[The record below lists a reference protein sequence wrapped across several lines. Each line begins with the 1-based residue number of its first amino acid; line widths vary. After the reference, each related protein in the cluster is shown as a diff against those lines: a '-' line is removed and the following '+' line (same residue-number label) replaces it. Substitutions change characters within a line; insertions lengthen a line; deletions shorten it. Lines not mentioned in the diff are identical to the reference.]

1 MRKAMR
7 SLLVVAVGIGIPAGL
22 AHAQETSNTIGPPQL
37 RDFQLRPKQ
46 TIVTQPNPNQAPVRI
61 APPPPAQS
69 APTGQP
75 AQTPTDRTRSPAA
88 AARRAPDQVQQ
99 ATPAVQAAPA
109 APQPSLAPPALEPQP
124 SADAAPQP
132 AVDENAPPPAD
143 APADAPAW
151 WLYAL
156 GLALAGLG
164 GWALLRRRAAATAA
178 PPHEPELVPA
188 VPVTATPSAP
198 RPDPV
203 PRPWLELE
211 LKTERA
217 SFTAAEAVVAF
228 ELAISNTGGSPARN
242 LRIDIKMFNAG
253 REQDREIGSF
263 FKTAGRESTKLNLPG
278 IGADS
283 SGVIRGE
290 VAMPLEEMRAVK
302 LDGRML
308 FIPVVAVNLLYDWGN
323 GRTGHSAKSYVI
335 GRELQESPEKMGAF
349 RVDQGPRIWRTVG
362 QRPHTLAKRA

>member
-1 MRKAMR
+1 MRNMMR
-7 SLLVVAVGIGIPAGL
+7 CLIGVAVGTWLSAGL

-46 TIVTQPNPNQAPVRI
+46 TIVTQPDPNQAPVRI
-61 APPPPAQS
+61 APPPPTRS
-69 APTGQP
+69 APTSQP
-75 AQTPTDRTRSPAA
+75 AQAARNQTRSPAA
-88 AARRAPDQVQQ
+88 AARRAPEQAQQ
-99 ATPAVQAAPA
+99 APPTVQTAPA
-109 APQPSLAPPALEPQP
+109 APQQNLAPPAFETQ
-124 SADAAPQP
+124 
-132 AVDENAPPPAD
+132 PPAD
-143 APADAPAW
+143 VALPPAVEEKAPSAADVPAEGSAW

-164 GWALLRRRAAATAA
+164 GWALLRRRGASAAAR
-178 PPHEPELVPA
+178 PHEPELVPA
-188 VPVTATPSAP
+188 VPVAAPVAP

-228 ELAISNTGGSPARN
+228 ELAIANTGGSPARN
-242 LRIDIKMFNAG
+242 LRIDVKMFNAG

-283 SGVIRGE
+283 TGVIRGE

>member
-1 MRKAMR
+1 MRNAMR
-7 SLLVVAVGIGIPAGL
+7 CLLVVAVGMWLPAGL
-22 AHAQETSNTIGPPQL
+22 AHAQETSNSIGPPQL

-61 APPPPAQS
+61 VPPPPTRT

-75 AQTPTDRTRSPAA
+75 PQTTRNQTRTPAA
-88 AARRAPDQVQQ
+88 DTRRAPAPVQTRPQ
-99 ATPAVQAAPA
+99 PPAIQPAPQSNLPPPAFETLPPVEAAP
-109 APQPSLAPPALEPQP
+109 PPV
-124 SADAAPQP
+124 
-132 AVDENAPPPAD
+132 VDEKAPPPAD
-143 APADAPAW
+143 GPADGPTW

-164 GWALLRRRAAATAA
+164 GWALLRRRAAAATAA
-178 PPHEPELVPA
+178 PRQPELVPA
-188 VPVTATPSAP
+188 VPVAAPSAP

-228 ELAISNTGGSPARN
+228 ELAISNTGGSAARN

-283 SGVIRGE
+283 TGVIRGE
-290 VAMPLEEMRAVK
+290 VAMPLDEMRAVK

-308 FIPVVAVNLLYDWGN
+308 FIPVVAVNLLYDWGQ

-335 GRELQESPEKMGAF
+335 GRELQETPEKMGAF

-362 QRPHTLAKRA
+362 QRAHTLAKRA